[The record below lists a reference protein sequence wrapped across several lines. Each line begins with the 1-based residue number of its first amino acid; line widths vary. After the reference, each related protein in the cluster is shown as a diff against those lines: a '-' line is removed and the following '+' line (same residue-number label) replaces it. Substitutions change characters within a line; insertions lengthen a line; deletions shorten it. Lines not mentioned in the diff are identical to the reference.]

1 MSDPP
6 RQVTLGDLIDALDHL
21 DPDRMIAFEFGG
33 CKPKEF
39 ESYRG
44 EFGGLALGF
53 SDRTGAVLI
62 SDLVSRVMDALET
75 TFISWEGATHT
86 VSRDTLLWAANSGC
100 ISETAIVD
108 VRERGAIAYIVT
120 AWRD

>member
-1 MSDPP
+1 MP
-6 RQVTLGDLIDALDHL
+6 RQMTLGDLIDALGRL
-21 DPDRMIAFEFGG
+21 TPDRMVAFEFGG
-33 CKPKEF
+33 CKPTEF

-44 EFGGLALGF
+44 EHGGLALGF
-53 SDRTGAVLI
+53 SDRTGAVLV

-75 TFISWEGATHT
+75 KFENWDAPAHPVT
-86 VSRDTLLWAANSGC
+86 RDTLLWAANPGC

-120 AWRD
+120 AFADT